1 MPSHTEPTDER
12 LAEVLVSSRTKG
24 LVAKGRAL
32 GVGVRTLVRKLTSAV
47 WAASRR
53 RLDAYL
59 LSRAARVYEVLADR
73 AEEGDYKAIQLFLK
87 ELEAAAERARQPGA
101 DEGGPTEIVVEV
113 VRPENKNNRSHAG
126 KKRKPARD
134 S

>member
-1 MPSHTEPTDER
+1 VPRKPKPTDER
-12 LAEVLVSSRTKG
+12 LAEVLASSRTKG

-73 AEEGDYKAIQLFLK
+73 AEEGDYKAVQLFLK
-87 ELEAAAERARQPGA
+87 ELEAAHERARQPGGG
-101 DEGGPTEIVVEV
+101 EGAVEIISEV
-113 VRPENKNNRSHAG
+113 VPPENPHKNKG
-126 KKRKPARD
+126 RD
-134 S
+134 AKAKS

>member
-1 MPSHTEPTDER
+1 VPSNKEPTDER

-87 ELEAAAERARQPGA
+87 ELEAAAERARQPGG
-101 DEGGPTEIVVEV
+101 EGTVEIISEV
-113 VRPENKNNRSHAG
+113 VPPENSHKNKGRNAKAKS
-126 KKRKPARD
+126 
-134 S
+134 

>member
-1 MPSHTEPTDER
+1 MPSNKEPTDER

-87 ELEAAAERARQPGA
+87 ELEAAAERARQPGG
-101 DEGGPTEIVVEV
+101 EGTVEIISEV
-113 VRPENKNNRSHAG
+113 VPPENSHKNKGRNAKAKS
-126 KKRKPARD
+126 
-134 S
+134 

>member
-1 MPSHTEPTDER
+1 MPSNKEPTDER
-12 LAEVLVSSRTKG
+12 LAEVLASSRTKG

-59 LSRAARVYEVLADR
+59 LSRAARVYEVLADH

-87 ELEAAAERARQPGA
+87 ELEAEIRQYVPWMLWLAEQTPKKEERE
-101 DEGGPTEIVVEV
+101 DEYEPRWT
-113 VRPENKNNRSHAG
+113 
-126 KKRKPARD
+126 
-134 S
+134 

>member
-1 MPSHTEPTDER
+1 MPSNKEPTDER
-12 LAEVLVSSRTKG
+12 LAEVLASSRTRG
-24 LVAKGRAL
+24 LVAKGRTL

-87 ELEAAAERARQPGA
+87 ELEAAAERARQPGGG
-101 DEGGPTEIVVEV
+101 EGAVEIISEV
-113 VRPENKNNRSHAG
+113 VPPENSHKNKGRNAKAKS
-126 KKRKPARD
+126 
-134 S
+134 

>member
-1 MPSHTEPTDER
+1 MPSNKEPTDER
-12 LAEVLVSSRTKG
+12 LAEVLASSRTKG
-24 LVAKGRAL
+24 LLAKGRAL

-73 AEEGDYKAIQLFLK
+73 AEEGDHKAIQLFLK
-87 ELEAAAERARQPGA
+87 ELEAAAERARQPGG
-101 DEGGPTEIVVEV
+101 EGAVEIISEV
-113 VRPENKNNRSHAG
+113 VPPENSHKNKGRNAKAKS
-126 KKRKPARD
+126 
-134 S
+134 